1 MLCAA
6 HDCAV
11 GEALCVA
18 KKHGLDMKLVF
29 DAMRVSSGN
38 SFCWETEVPLVLTGS
53 YDPNFT
59 ARMMHKDISLGLE
72 LARRHGVPQPM
83 NELVLARYE
92 RAIEAYGEHQ
102 GSTIPVKLIEDA
114 SGAPRARR
122 GQREGGPRELELH
135 DRDHGRPVPGHPQR
149 RREPVP
155 LTVDS
160 ARRAGSCGP
169 FRPPSFR
176 VLSRSVRPDVRPC
189 LKTVPARSGVWRG
202 AAFGFSS

>member
-1 MLCAA
+1 MVVLVGAADDVFDGPIEELVALSAPRIVRCGAFGHATVIKLFSNMLCAA

-114 SGAPRARR
+114 SGAPLAHGAGNAR
-122 GQREGGPRELELH
+122 EALANWSYTTEIT
-135 DRDHGRPVPGHPQR
+135 D
-149 RREPVP
+149 
-155 LTVDS
+155 
-160 ARRAGSCGP
+160 GS
-169 FRPPSFR
+169 FQ
-176 VLSRSVRPDVRPC
+176 VIHNDVENPY
-189 LKTVPARSGVWRG
+189 L
-202 AAFGFSS
+202 